1 MIVGNCKQMQKCYS
15 VELRN
20 AGVADVA
27 VRQDSRIMVSG
38 GWDGRFLYTVIFMCV
53 PGVETDNIALHLL
66 FQGFSAK
73 QHIIGKDMKVGA
85 EQRKFQLHN
94 TFHIILL

>member
-53 PGVETDNIALHLL
+53 PGVETDNIALHYYSMV
-66 FQGFSAK
+66 FQPNS
-73 QHIIGKDMKVGA
+73 ISS
-85 EQRKFQLHN
+85 ER
-94 TFHIILL
+94 T